1 MQNTSLRYF
10 VKLDVRRCFESI
22 DHEKLMAFLQ
32 RHIKNEPLLWLVQVL
47 IDSFESGLSIGSY
60 LSQYLCN
67 AYMSIIY
74 HRVKEGM
81 YKMRRG
87 ARMNLIHRC
96 MIYMDDILLI
106 GSCKRDME
114 KAIKNVVALADDM
127 GLEIKPNYQTKAIDG
142 NCINMLGFRVY
153 RTHVE
158 IRKSIFIR
166 VRRAYKK
173 IRKAPTVRIARKCI
187 SYYGYL
193 KYSNSRRIEKR
204 WKVKSAI
211 KKCKGVIRG
220 ESKIF
225 QPATAG

>member
-1 MQNTSLRYF
+1 M
-10 VKLDVRRCFESI
+10 
-22 DHEKLMAFLQ
+22 
-32 RHIKNEPLLWLVQVL
+32 
-47 IDSFESGLSIGSY
+47 
-60 LSQYLCN
+60 
-67 AYMSIIY
+67 
-74 HRVKEGM
+74 
-81 YKMRRG
+81 
-87 ARMNLIHRC
+87 
-96 MIYMDDILLI
+96 
-106 GSCKRDME
+106 
-114 KAIKNVVALADDM
+114 VALADDM

-142 NCINMLGFRVY
+142 NCIDMLGFRVY

-225 QPATAG
+225 QPTTAG